1 MSSPPTAGGTETT
14 IDLSTA
20 ELLPGAARLAELHAA
35 ELPQK
40 DELCGSFC
48 TLLALR
54 AAGLDIPDQDAVALA
69 AGAVLPPPGYD
80 HLAALPE
87 GEQGRQDYRLELPV
101 IADGDLAGT
110 SAPGLVRAV
119 SALSGGT
126 QTALPIAGPWQ
137 AGALDELLQIAAA
150 EEQASVILNL
160 ATGALWGSRPPLAA
174 LLGYLA
180 TGDDSLGPAADW
192 QVGHFTGCLGAIRGA
207 AGTLVLVADTYASLG
222 WNGVHLQPIERV
234 AASLRRDALPTAGGA
249 LLVVPADRAESVGAA
264 LGAAGLT
271 VAAWDNG
278 SPDAGAG

>member
-1 MSSPPTAGGTETT
+1 MT
-14 IDLSTA
+14 IDLSAA

-54 AAGLDIPDQDAVALA
+54 AAGLEIPDQDTVALA
-69 AGAVLPPPGYD
+69 AGAVLPPAGYD

-87 GEQGRQDYRLELPV
+87 GEQGRHDYRLELPV
-101 IADGDLAGT
+101 IDDGDLAGT
-110 SAPGLVRAV
+110 SAAGLVRAV
-119 SALSGGT
+119 GVLSVGA
-126 QTALPIAGPWQ
+126 QTALPVAGPWQ
-137 AGALDELLQIAAA
+137 PDMVAGLLGIAAA
-150 EEQASVILNL
+150 EEQASVVLNL
-160 ATGALWGSRPPLAA
+160 ATGVLWGSRPPLLA

-222 WNGVHLQPIERV
+222 WNGIHLQPIERV
-234 AASLRRDALPTAGGA
+234 AASLRRDALTSSGGA
-249 LLVVPADRAESVGAA
+249 LLIVPSAAADRVGAA
-264 LGAAGLT
+264 LGSAGLI

-278 SPDAGAG
+278 SPDAGAS

>member
-1 MSSPPTAGGTETT
+1 MT
-14 IDLSTA
+14 IDLSAA

-54 AAGLDIPDQDAVALA
+54 AAGLEIADQDTVAVA
-69 AGAVLPPPGYD
+69 AGAVLPPAGYD

-87 GEQGRQDYRLELPV
+87 GEQGRSDYRLELPV
-101 IADGDLAGT
+101 IDDGDLAGT

-119 SALSGGT
+119 SALSDGA
-126 QTALPIAGPWQ
+126 QTALPVAGPWEP
-137 AGALDELLQIAAA
+137 ATVTELLRIAAA
-150 EEQASVILNL
+150 ERLAGVVLNL
-160 ATGALWGSRPPLAA
+160 ATGALWGSRPPLSA

-180 TGDDSLGPAADW
+180 TGDDSPGPAADW

-207 AGTLVLVADTYASLG
+207 AGTLVVIADTYASLG
-222 WNGVHLQPIERV
+222 WNGIHLQPVERV
-234 AASLRRDALPTAGGA
+234 AASLRRDALPTSGGA
-249 LLVVPADRAESVGAA
+249 LVIVPSARAGAVGAA
-264 LGAAGLT
+264 LGSAGLT